1 MCCATTL
8 SSSSSPQISP
18 GDARHLMPVITPAFP
33 AMCSTHSITI
43 STKQVMMEEFQ
54 RADRIVR
61 DVYAGRKSWA
71 TLFDRHSFFTQDHKY
86 YLSVVAASRSKE
98 DNSTFS
104 GLVQSKVRI
113 LVTGIDEGQTGIDV
127 ARPYNDSFERYHRCR
142 TEEQVE
148 EVKKGSLDYMI
159 SSSEAPEALTP
170 EETIM
175 YTTTFYIGLTLPLGM
190 TPPQRSSSCRSSTD
204 KGTERSTLDI
214 SYPAEQ
220 FKGKV
225 TDSNLF
231 NSDTMS
237 IRVVHTRK

>member
-1 MCCATTL
+1 
-8 SSSSSPQISP
+8 
-18 GDARHLMPVITPAFP
+18 
-33 AMCSTHSITI
+33 
-43 STKQVMMEEFQ
+43 
-54 RADRIVR
+54 
-61 DVYAGRKSWA
+61 
-71 TLFDRHSFFTQDHKY
+71 
-86 YLSVVAASRSKE
+86 
-98 DNSTFS
+98 
-104 GLVQSKVRI
+104 VQSKVRI

-175 YTTTFYIGLTLPLGM
+175 YTTTFYIGLTLPL
-190 TPPQRSSSCRSSTD
+190 
-204 KGTERSTLDI
+204 ERSTLDI

-225 TDSNLF
+225 IDSNLF

-237 IRVVHTRK
+237 IRVVHTRNTGLPDDVFVPGESRPTKPKKAAKAGKSTEEKKKKKSKDSAKRPFNETGLDDSEHQAAKRRQSDLATNGVVATPTAA